1 MVENDSN
8 IYFSLPS
15 EVPRS
20 LVIWSTLHCG
30 SLIALSVCVCVC
42 VRARARTCAC
52 EQSK

>member
-20 LVIWSTLHCG
+20 LVIWSTSHCG
-30 SLIALSVCVCVC
+30 SLIALSVCVCVHAH
-42 VRARARTCAC
+42 VRANRVS
-52 EQSK
+52 E